1 MSREDS
7 TLLKPA
13 SGACPGRDSNPH
25 EGNPHRIL
33 SPQRANPNHL
43 KPLYLS
49 ISYLL
54 PILAG
59 VGWNGVVLCWRGY
72 KMVTLTATSHQT
84 SVFLAGSSIG
94 ITSPVCRLY
103 IQVTVFRPTRTLSCE
118 LQQIAALYRAIE
130 KYGPTLLID
139 EADTFLRENRELL
152 GILNAGYERGKF
164 AVRAVPAGD
173 DYDVRLCQGA
183 TASL

>member
-1 MSREDS
+1 MSWSEFAAG
-7 TLLKPA
+7 TIWAQLGYFGFE
-13 SGACPGRDSNPH
+13 SGGLNFAETRVRNVPGEGLEPSQ
-25 EGNPHRIL
+25 GNPHRIL

-49 ISYLL
+49 SSYLL

-72 KMVTLTATSHQT
+72 KMVTVTATSHQT

-103 IQVTVFRPTRTLSCE
+103 GQVDWGHKDVSREGTNP
-118 LQQIAALYRAIE
+118 
-130 KYGPTLLID
+130 
-139 EADTFLRENRELL
+139 EASPHLFLC
-152 GILNAGYERGKF
+152 GI
-164 AVRAVPAGD
+164 PI
-173 DYDVRLCQGA
+173 
-183 TASL
+183 